1 MLDCADAPGSD
12 FGVGSGIGGV
22 VDGDDVIDRTH
33 KSSARERDRRLVC
46 EDAVAVVAA
55 VFADDNNDN
64 GNHNNDNDD
73 DNDSDDDRDHDD
85 DYVDTFGA
93 ISQ

>member
-1 MLDCADAPGSD
+1 MLDCAGAPGSD
-12 FGVGSGIGGV
+12 CGVGSGIGGV
-22 VDGDDVIDRTH
+22 VD
-33 KSSARERDRRLVC
+33 ARERDRRLVC
-46 EDAVAVVAA
+46 EDAVVAA

-73 DNDSDDDRDHDD
+73 DDDDSDDDRDHDD

>member
-1 MLDCADAPGSD
+1 MLDCAGAPGSD
-12 FGVGSGIGGV
+12 CGVGSGIGGV
-22 VDGDDVIDRTH
+22 VD
-33 KSSARERDRRLVC
+33 ARERDRRLVC

-64 GNHNNDNDD
+64 GNHNNDND
-73 DNDSDDDRDHDD
+73 SDDDRDHDD

>member
-1 MLDCADAPGSD
+1 MLDCAGAPGRD
-12 FGVGSGIGGV
+12 CGVGSGLV
-22 VDGDDVIDRTH
+22 VWSMIDRTH

-46 EDAVAVVAA
+46 EDAAAVVAA

-73 DNDSDDDRDHDD
+73 DDNSDDDRDHDD